1 MELSLV
7 AVVAV
12 AVAEVSIGLGRMELA
27 VTTPS
32 CGNPVVAVVA
42 AEQTPLTARLAGPLA
57 RSAAVAQVEALAVLS
72 SL

>member
-1 MELSLV
+1 
-7 AVVAV
+7 
-12 AVAEVSIGLGRMELA
+12 MELA